1 MIKMMMMSRH
11 CGVEGG
17 KVGAKHRLTATW
29 QVGGARPVAD
39 KKYDHH
45 QMMIMT
51 IIIIIIMIII
61 MNDDD
66 DNEDEKKEDNRR

>member
-1 MIKMMMMSRH
+1 MMMSRH

-45 QMMIMT
+45 QMMIIT
-51 IIIIIIMIII
+51 IIMIIIIMIII